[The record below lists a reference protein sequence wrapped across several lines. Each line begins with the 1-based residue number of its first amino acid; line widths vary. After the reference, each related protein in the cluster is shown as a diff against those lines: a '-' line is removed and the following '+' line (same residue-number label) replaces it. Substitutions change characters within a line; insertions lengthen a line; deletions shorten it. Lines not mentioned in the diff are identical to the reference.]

1 MSTICKVFI
10 RYLSL
15 FLKAPRTENGNLTF
29 GSYLLRRRFFFR
41 VTDMVFTLFAL
52 LHLCVKTKIFTLFQ
66 IFSSYHVTD
75 CSDHA
80 PHSGDGVFA
89 DVDVGQHGGLDCR

>member
-52 LHLCVKTKIFTLFQ
+52 LHLCVKTKIFYSFPNLF
-66 IFSSYHVTD
+66 IVPCYRLLRPRATF
-75 CSDHA
+75 
-80 PHSGDGVFA
+80 
-89 DVDVGQHGGLDCR
+89 R